1 MIRVYLLENRQGIC
15 GFLCEGHAGYA
26 EDDQDDVVCAAITA
40 IAGTTVTGLTDIV
53 EIEVD
58 WDFRSGHLKCQI
70 IEATGDQT
78 EAAGDQTEVAGDQT
92 EAAGDQTEVAGEKQ
106 KQADLLLRTFFRGC
120 QQIEYSYGSQYV
132 TCEEQSLQVNSLEE
146 KLQD

>member
-53 EIEVD
+53 ETEVD
-58 WDFRSGHLKCQI
+58 WDFRSGHLECQI
-70 IEATGDQT
+70 IGATGDQT
-78 EAAGDQTEVAGDQT
+78 EAAGDQT

-146 KLQD
+146 KLQG